1 MRLWIA
7 VFLPL
12 LPLECLR
19 TRWSEPGCHAVVEH
33 GQVLTMS
40 HEAALRGVRAG
51 MRRAGVAA
59 IAPETRLHERDRD
72 AERDALQG
80 VALCLLQYTPE
91 VALAGEAAL
100 VLEVG
105 ASLAAFGGRLALCRR
120 VRGSVLEMGYSLRLG
135 MAGSAQAASL
145 FALQPQPGPRRSLRR
160 ESLCRRLDAM
170 PALLLPAAWPHRD
183 WLDGIG
189 CRTLADL
196 RRLPRAGIKRR
207 ASPALLDQ
215 LDRAYGE
222 APELHDWVQAPP
234 QFDGRLELP
243 ERVEHAEAVLFA
255 ARRLLLQLIGWL
267 GARHLAVSRLVLRM
281 EHERGRQS
289 IAPTAL
295 DIALAEP
302 AWREEHLLR
311 LLKEKLGRLELTAP
325 VIALRLEAARLEALA
340 PPSASLFPEPGGT
353 MADYHRL
360 LELLSAR
367 LGSEN
372 VLTPAAHADHRPEIR
387 NRWMPAGI
395 RGKRSAALPA
405 PDAARPFWLLEAPL
419 PLLLRDGQP
428 FYGSPLRLLA
438 GPERIET
445 GWWDADCALRDYYI
459 AQGADHACYWI
470 FRERAGAG
478 EARWFLHGLFA

>member
-7 VFLPL
+7 VLLPL
-12 LPLECLR
+12 LPLESLR
-19 TRWSEPGCHAVVEH
+19 PRWLDPGAHAVIEH
-33 GQVLTMS
+33 NEVLTLS
-40 HEAALRGVRAG
+40 AEAALLGVKPR

-59 IAPETRLHERDRD
+59 IAPDTRLHERDRQ

-91 VALAGEAAL
+91 VALAGEAGL
-100 VLEVG
+100 VLDVS

-135 MAGSAQAASL
+135 MATSAQAASL
-145 FALQPQPGPRRSLRR
+145 FALNPLSGPRRSLRP
-160 ESLCRRLDAM
+160 ESMRRRLDAL

-207 ASPALLDQ
+207 ADVLLLDQ

-234 QFDGRLELP
+234 QFDVRLELP
-243 ERVEHAEAVLFA
+243 ERIEHAEAVLFA
-255 ARRLLLQLIGWL
+255 ARRLLMQLIGWL
-267 GARHLAVSRLVLRM
+267 VARHLAVSRLTLWM
-281 EHERGRQS
+281 EHERGRQAV
-289 IAPTAL
+289 APTAL
-295 DIALAEP
+295 DITLAEP
-302 AWREEHLLR
+302 AWREDHLLR
-311 LLKEKLGRLELTAP
+311 LLKERLGRLELRAP
-325 VIALRLEAARLEALA
+325 VIALRLEAQRLEALA

-353 MADYHRL
+353 VADYHRL

-367 LGSEN
+367 LGMDN
-372 VLTPAAHADHRPEIR
+372 VLTPALHADHRPEIR
-387 NRWMPAGI
+387 NRWMPAGL
-395 RGKRSAALPA
+395 RGKRSPALPPPIA
-405 PDAARPFWLLEAPL
+405 ERPFWLLETPL
-419 PLLLRDGQP
+419 PLLLRDGRP
-428 FYGSPLRLLA
+428 FYGSPLQLLA

-459 AQGADHACYWI
+459 ARGADHACYWI
-470 FRERAGAG
+470 FRERAAS
-478 EARWFLHGLFA
+478 EERWFLHGLFA